1 MRMFLIFV
9 VSLIIS
15 MGTSYALYKFF
26 KVDVSPTIISLAM
39 LILWMVL
46 PDNVVDR
53 INGKK

>member
-15 MGTSYALYKFF
+15 CGTSYALYKFF
-26 KVDVSPTIISLAM
+26 KVDVSPTIISLA
-39 LILWMVL
+39 LLTLWMVL
-46 PDNVVDR
+46 PDSVMDR

>member
-26 KVDVSPTIISLAM
+26 KVNVSPTIISLAM
-39 LILWMVL
+39 FILWTLL
-46 PDNVVDR
+46 PDSVVDR

>member
-15 MGTSYALYKFF
+15 CGTSYILYKFF
-26 KVDVSPTIISLAM
+26 KSDVSPTVISLAM
-39 LILWMVL
+39 LTLWMLL
-46 PDNVVDR
+46 PDSVTDR

>member
-9 VSLIIS
+9 VSFIIS
-15 MGTSYALYKFF
+15 MGISYALYKFF

-39 LILWMVL
+39 FILWALL
-46 PDNVVDR
+46 PDSMVDR

>member
-15 MGTSYALYKFF
+15 CGTSYALYKFF
-26 KVDVSPTIISLAM
+26 KADVSPTVISLAM
-39 LILWMVL
+39 LTLWMLL
-46 PDNVVDR
+46 PDSVTDR

>member
-1 MRMFLIFV
+1 MFLIFI

-15 MGTSYALYKFF
+15 CGTSYALYKFF

-39 LILWMVL
+39 LTLWMLL
-46 PDNVVDR
+46 PDIVLER

>member
-15 MGTSYALYKFF
+15 MGTSYVLYKFF
-26 KVDVSPTIISLAM
+26 KIDVSPTIISLAM
-39 LILWMVL
+39 LILWSVL
-46 PDNVVDR
+46 PDSVVDR

>member
-46 PDNVVDR
+46 PDSVVDR